1 MESKTS
7 IHQSVHSVFL
17 RNPQKSFTS
26 TDLVRIINSTGSIKT
41 SKEIVTMILTRLYR
55 KGVVHRTE
63 TQLSNGY
70 HYSLSNKN
78 LLRKIQE
85 NYLLPVEFE
94 KDPEL
99 ISKINQNEFE
109 TLQQEV
115 LISLSNIKSDTIN
128 CLLKNST
135 EEETK
140 KFLAHLVAFVMC
152 DGSIDEKCNRLLF
165 FFRRKSDAKKFAK
178 KFKVM
183 FPTKDLTI
191 KPNNGGASY
200 TVSVCKSTNLAK
212 TLHALGAPKGNKVFQ
227 QFLVPNWIY
236 HGPDEVK
243 KVFLSTVIGNEGSAP
258 SDGRW
263 RIQFVLSKS
272 KEHTPNLL
280 EFLNQIRTMLYH
292 FGITTS
298 YIQLRKQKG
307 RQFHGRFYIKGQ
319 KNLRKFYNNFSF
331 LYASEKQ
338 EVLGDLIENR
348 KVLRACNT
356 L

>member
-152 DGSIDEKCNRLLF
+152 D
-165 FFRRKSDAKKFAK
+165 
-178 KFKVM
+178 
-183 FPTKDLTI
+183 
-191 KPNNGGASY
+191 
-200 TVSVCKSTNLAK
+200 
-212 TLHALGAPKGNKVFQ
+212 
-227 QFLVPNWIY
+227 
-236 HGPDEVK
+236 
-243 KVFLSTVIGNEGSAP
+243 
-258 SDGRW
+258 
-263 RIQFVLSKS
+263 
-272 KEHTPNLL
+272 
-280 EFLNQIRTMLYH
+280 
-292 FGITTS
+292 
-298 YIQLRKQKG
+298 
-307 RQFHGRFYIKGQ
+307 
-319 KNLRKFYNNFSF
+319 
-331 LYASEKQ
+331 
-338 EVLGDLIENR
+338 
-348 KVLRACNT
+348 
-356 L
+356 